1 MHQTPAMRDGD
12 ERPLNE
18 EPLPDRMDDRGDE
31 RTDTG
36 FTEPELFV
44 DAETRTEPD
53 SVRDPFDEPEPM
65 TEQATEP
72 AEPDLEQEPA
82 AGPVT
87 PAAPALKTDEPSTA
101 ETTTDDAEVLF
112 GTEDAEKFRLRW
124 RELQADFVDD
134 PKHAVEGADH
144 LVDEVMR
151 SLTEIFA
158 EHKRELEGQLRE
170 GGETEELRVALRRYR
185 SFFEQLLNA

>member
-1 MHQTPAMRDGD
+1 MRDGD
-12 ERPLNE
+12 ERPLDE
-18 EPLPDRMDDRGDE
+18 EPLPDRTDGRTDS

-36 FTEPELFV
+36 FTDSEPFV
-44 DAETRTEPD
+44 DDETRPD
-53 SVRDPFDEPEPM
+53 SLRDPFDEPEPM
-65 TEQATEP
+65 TERTTDPTELTS
-72 AEPDLEQEPA
+72 EPDLEREPVA
-82 AGPVT
+82 ETVT
-87 PAAPALKTDEPSTA
+87 PAAPALNTGDAPATD
-101 ETTTDDAEVLF
+101 TTDDAEVLF

-151 SLTEIFA
+151 TLSEIFA
-158 EHKRELEGQLRE
+158 EHKRDLEGQLRE

>member
-1 MHQTPAMRDGD
+1 MRAGD
-12 ERPLNE
+12 ERPLTE
-18 EPLPDRMDDRGDE
+18 EPFPDNADN
-31 RTDTG
+31 G

-44 DAETRTEPD
+44 DSEP
-53 SVRDPFDEPEPM
+53 RAEPESLR
-65 TEQATEP
+65 EP
-72 AEPDLEQEPA
+72 PETD
-82 AGPVT
+82 PVP
-87 PAAPALKTDEPSTA
+87 PAAPALNTDA
-101 ETTTDDAEVLF
+101 TDAAVLF
-112 GTEDAEKFRLRW
+112 GTEDAEQFRLRW

-151 SLTEIFA
+151 TLSEIVA
-158 EHKRELEGQLRE
+158 DHKRDLEDQLRD